1 MQYMSSS
8 RLAIAMD
15 IGGTNLR
22 YAVINESATILAK
35 GTTETSEHEGTEAII
50 QRILEAAKT
59 AVSWADTKPVAIG
72 LALASPVDPVTGV
85 MQMPPNILSLQGYSP
100 IKDLQ
105 EALKIPVVAGNDATL
120 AALAEYRYGLKKSVS
135 SMVYLTL
142 STGVGG
148 GQIIDGKIHNG
159 SRGFAAEWGHL
170 TLDFKGYQCNCGG
183 NGCFETY
190 CSGPAIVRIAEEMLA
205 DTANES
211 TLNQHLGK
219 LTPQKIASAAREGDQ
234 FSIGLWDEIGKYLG
248 VALSVILNTLDPD
261 VIVIGGGVS
270 SALELMMKS
279 VEYEVKTR
287 ALYPYSNNIP
297 VIPAKLGD
305 EAGLIGAATL
315 AFNNID

>member
-1 MQYMSSS
+1 MSLS

-22 YAVINESATILAK
+22 YAVVNESATILAK
-35 GTTETSEHEGTEAII
+35 GVTETSEFEGKEAVIR
-50 QRILEAAKT
+50 RILDAART

-85 MQMPPNILSLQGYSP
+85 MQMTPNILSLQGYSP

-105 EALKIPVVAGNDATL
+105 DNLDIPVVAANDATL
-120 AALAEYRYGLKKSVS
+120 AALGEYKYGIKKSVS
-135 SMVYLTL
+135 NMVYLTI

-148 GQIIDGKIHNG
+148 GQIIDGKIYNG

-170 TLDFKGYQCNCGG
+170 TLDFEGHQCNCGS

-205 DTANES
+205 ETALKS
-211 TLNQHLGK
+211 SLNKHLGK
-219 LTPQKIASAAREGDQ
+219 LTPQKLASAARDGDQ
-234 FSIGLWDEIGKYLG
+234 FSIEVWDKVGRYLG

-270 SALELMMKS
+270 SALDLMKKTA
-279 VEYEVKTR
+279 EREVKTR
-287 ALYPYSNNIP
+287 ALYPYTNNIP
-297 VIPAKLGD
+297 VTTAKLGD
-305 EAGLIGAATL
+305 DAGLIGAAAL
-315 AFNNID
+315 AFDNIN